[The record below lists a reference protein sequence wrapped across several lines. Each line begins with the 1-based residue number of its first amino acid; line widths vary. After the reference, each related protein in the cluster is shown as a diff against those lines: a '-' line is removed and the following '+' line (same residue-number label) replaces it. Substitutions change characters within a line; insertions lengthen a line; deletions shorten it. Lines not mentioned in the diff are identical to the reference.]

1 MLLCAP
7 HRWSGFVGYSGGIT
21 QAPSTMVARIVAL
34 LETYLHLIAFAL
46 LTGVIT
52 SRITEVTLK
61 PKVLYGQFK
70 DFPAAWVA
78 CVPSPDYIYT
88 YDYIGRLQVH
98 GILIAI
104 G

>member
-1 MLLCAP
+1 
-7 HRWSGFVGYSGGIT
+7 
-21 QAPSTMVARIVAL
+21 MVARIVAL
-34 LETYLHLIAFAL
+34 LETYLHLVAFAL

-52 SRITEVTLK
+52 SRITSATLQ
-61 PKVLYGQFK
+61 PKVLYGQFS

-98 GILIAI
+98 DIFIVIRLLLMGHNQSAQ
-104 G
+104 